1 MSRNKLLDLT
11 FGSLCTVLSVRLRTN
26 LICFSIFPERC
37 CTGPKYS
44 LRSSLRIENQS
55 LTVMSQVP
63 TDGGSNSGDVTKGE
77 SIVDSQLSPK
87 ADFISQIPNAVDI
100 A

>member
-1 MSRNKLLDLT
+1 
-11 FGSLCTVLSVRLRTN
+11 
-26 LICFSIFPERC
+26 
-37 CTGPKYS
+37 
-44 LRSSLRIENQS
+44 
-55 LTVMSQVP
+55 MSQVP